1 MSTTTRSLAIAIL
14 IVGAALP
21 FAWYGLVISPAGSM
35 NQQLASSPTFRESPL
50 YEQVAIVVTF
60 FGVKFTYTIATAAI
74 VFILRKRHE
83 VDMVALR
90 WSMIAFFI
98 GEGFCFVNVMV
109 YHDQSPLMEHLHSL
123 GMVVSIAA
131 GAYAL
136 IEGIDHRIVHYS
148 QAGRCAF
155 SGLCQGCIKSARVP
169 CGLLRMF
176 RWLLPMLAV
185 LAALPLFS
193 GFRQTVYNTRIF
205 GAIHT
210 YRHPLLHQIYELR
223 YLPVAGM
230 VLLLASFMV
239 ALRVDRPDSPRLP
252 AAKVLMAAAMGAV
265 AFSWFRLI
273 LVASF
278 VDNQVWFAS
287 WEELLELIS
296 IAMVGS
302 TLFVFRRRLLNAAEA
317 RSA

>member
-14 IVGAALP
+14 VVGAALP
-21 FAWYGLVISPAGSM
+21 FAWYGMVVGHAASI
-35 NQQLASSPTFRESPL
+35 NQQLASVPAFRESPL
-50 YEQVAIVVTF
+50 YEQVAVVATF
-60 FGVKFTYTIATAAI
+60 FGVKLIYTVATAAI
-74 VFILRKRHE
+74 VFIFRKQRE
-83 VDMVALR
+83 VDLVALR
-90 WSMIAFFI
+90 WSMIAFFV
-98 GEGFCFVNVMV
+98 GEGFCFINVMV
-109 YHDQSPLMEHLHSL
+109 YHDQSLLMEHLHSV
-123 GMVVSIAA
+123 GMVVSIAL
-131 GAYAL
+131 GTYAL
-136 IEGIDHRIVHYS
+136 IEAIDHRILHYS
-148 QAGRCAF
+148 DTGRCAF
-155 SGLCQGCIKSARVP
+155 SGLCQGCIKQGSVS
-169 CGLLRMF
+169 CGLLQMF

-185 LAALPLFS
+185 LAAMPLFS
-193 GFRQTVYNTRIF
+193 SFRETAYNTRIL

-210 YRHPLLHQIYELR
+210 YQHPLLHQIYELR

-252 AAKVLMAAAMGAV
+252 AAKVLLSAAIGAV

-287 WEELLELIS
+287 WEEVLELIS

-302 TLFVFRRRLLNAAEA
+302 TLLVFRRRLLSTAEA
-317 RSA
+317 HIA

>member
-21 FAWYGLVISPAGSM
+21 FAWYGLVIGRSGSI
-35 NQQLASSPTFRESPL
+35 NEPLASAAAFRVSPV

-60 FGVKFTYTIATAAI
+60 FGVKFIYTIATAAI

-83 VDMVALR
+83 ADLVALR
-90 WSMIAFFI
+90 GSMIAFFI

-109 YHDQSPLMEHLHSL
+109 YHDQSLLLEHLHSV
-123 GMVVSIAA
+123 GMVVSIAL
-131 GAYAL
+131 GTYAM
-136 IEGIDHRIVHYS
+136 IEAIDHRIVHYS

-155 SGLCQGCIKSARVP
+155 SGLCQGCIKQGSVS
-169 CGLLRMF
+169 CGLLLMF

-185 LAALPLFS
+185 LAAMPLFS
-193 GFRQTVYNTRIF
+193 SFRETAYDTRIF

-210 YRHPLLHQIYELR
+210 YRHPLLCQLYELR

-230 VLLLASFMV
+230 VLLLACFILT
-239 ALRVDRPDSPRLP
+239 LRVDRPDSPHLP
-252 AAKVLMAAAMGAV
+252 AAKVLLSAAIGAI

-287 WEELLELIS
+287 WEEVLELIS

-317 RSA
+317 SGA